1 MNGSKEENCLKKR
14 QSRLEYIKAITLF
27 SEKEFLKQ
35 MKNINI
41 FEEQKDMLE
50 FLKNTNIILHKINQK
65 ILSSKHYM
73 INNIDLCEE
82 FLDKTNYNFIS
93 QFDKFPLLDGN
104 TNGKTSEQLSELKYD
119 NDVFKFYRKGII
131 LLNEDY
137 K

>member
-1 MNGSKEENCLKKR
+1 MNGAIEENCLKKR
-14 QSRLEYIKAITLF
+14 QSRLEFIKAITQF

-73 INNIDLCEE
+73 INNTDLCEE
-82 FLDKTNYNFIS
+82 FLEKTNYNFIS
-93 QFDKFPLLDGN
+93 QFDKFPLLD
-104 TNGKTSEQLSELKYD
+104 
-119 NDVFKFYRKGII
+119 FKLIG
-131 LLNEDY
+131 LLY
-137 K
+137 